1 MPSIPAL
8 WSLRRLVDGEFESSL
23 GYITRPLSLKRQT
36 RAIETAGK
44 AELIPGTH
52 VIKGEN
58 R

>member
-1 MPSIPAL
+1 MDS
-8 WSLRRLVDGEFESSL
+8 EFESSL

-36 RAIETAGK
+36 RAIETGGK
-44 AELIPGTH
+44 AELIPGTL